1 MIVLTVFNITAFA
14 RMNTG
19 QDGQMMGG
27 GLGWGMNFGLFF
39 LIVIAILAIFAIAYL
54 MKRK

>member
-39 LIVIAILAIFAIAYL
+39 LIVIAILAIFAVAYL